1 MNDPIADQPGSLAAP
16 NPSATVFVEMS
27 DLQAVATAFC
37 QRAGE
42 PRAEAH
48 RRTTLHD
55 VLDASRALAGAL
67 EEFARAGGAHYRGVH
82 CTSHMQAEMQ
92 RLAQRLNAWSDAVLS
107 AGTAQ
112 REWQLGAAGPI
123 ERQRGDL
130 ERRLADA
137 FPGLAVQTTV
147 PVPVQVSRI

>member
-1 MNDPIADQPGSLAAP
+1 MNESIADQLGSLAAP
-16 NPSATVFVEMS
+16 NPSATVLVEMA
-27 DLQAVATAFC
+27 DLEAGPTALC
-37 QRAGE
+37 QP
-42 PRAEAH
+42 PRDPTAEAH
-48 RRTTLHD
+48 RRATLHD

-92 RLAQRLNAWSDAVLS
+92 RLAQRLSAWSDAILS

-112 REWQLGAAGPI
+112 REWQVGAAGPT
-123 ERQRGDL
+123 ERPRGDL

-147 PVPVQVSRI
+147 PVQVSPI

>member
-1 MNDPIADQPGSLAAP
+1 MNDSTADQLGSLSTP
-16 NPSATVFVEMS
+16 NPSATVLVEMA
-27 DLQAVATAFC
+27 DLDAVATAFC

-48 RRTTLHD
+48 RRATLHD

-92 RLAQRLNAWSDAVLS
+92 RLAQRLTSWSDAILS

-123 ERQRGDL
+123 ARPRGDDL

-137 FPGLAVQTTV
+137 FPGLAVQATA
-147 PVPVQVSRI
+147 PVQVSQI

>member
-1 MNDPIADQPGSLAAP
+1 MNESIADQLGALSAP
-16 NPSATVFVEMS
+16 SPSATVLVEMA
-27 DLQAVATAFC
+27 DLEAVSTAFC

-48 RRTTLHD
+48 RRATLHD

-67 EEFARAGGAHYRGVH
+67 EEFARAGSVHYRGVH
-82 CTSHMQAEMQ
+82 CTPNMQAEMQ
-92 RLAQRLNAWSDAVLS
+92 RLAQRLSAWSDAILS

-112 REWQLGAAGPI
+112 REWQLGGAGPA
-123 ERQRGDL
+123 ERPRDDL
-130 ERRLADA
+130 ERRLAHA

-147 PVPVQVSRI
+147 PVQASPT